1 MRDIENNCSK
11 LLQKYPNLI
20 NLPDILPT
28 CWRVHGFYRYGKL
41 VVVLLIVHDCVSMYL
56 VSGGPFSYFFMSMI
70 IGILSILGVYV
81 SQMGLILVIDF
92 IYVILGFNQSKN
104 KLINGLQLEQTKIN
118 SCQNQTESLTNEIHE
133 LQKTLNEFK
142 NEKNESIQNKMDGG
156 ENDERQNL
164 VRHITEEK
172 IKYFF
177 SYSKFNSFLIVKDQY
192 DQQNKR
198 NR

>member
-1 MRDIENNCSK
+1 MTCNDSGRNNSFCLCWTINSTSK
-11 LLQKYPNLI
+11 HI
-20 NLPDILPT
+20 
-28 CWRVHGFYRYGKL
+28 
-41 VVVLLIVHDCVSMYL
+41 
-56 VSGGPFSYFFMSMI
+56 PF
-70 IGILSILGVYV
+70 
-81 SQMGLILVIDF
+81 Q
-92 IYVILGFNQSKN
+92 NQSKN